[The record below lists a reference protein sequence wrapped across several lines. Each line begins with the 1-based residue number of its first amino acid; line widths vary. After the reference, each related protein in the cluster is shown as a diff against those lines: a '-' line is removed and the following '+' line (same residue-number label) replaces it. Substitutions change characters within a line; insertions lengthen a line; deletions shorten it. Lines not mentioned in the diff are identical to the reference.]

1 MREALSWSLPIGVLV
16 RCFKWL
22 AELEEYSKGELRVAG
37 YMRTSYSVRVLAV
50 LVRHVRKARLLN
62 HVRLGS

>member
-16 RCFKWL
+16 KCFKWL
-22 AELEEYSKGELRVAG
+22 AELRVAW
-37 YMRTSYSVRVLAV
+37 YMKTSYLVRALAV

-62 HVRLGS
+62 HVRLGP